1 MWHPAIPA
9 TTLSERPR
17 NFGAVLRFGNQSAT
31 QNAADGCR
39 ICPSAADR
47 AFARYARLVAVVGA
61 VWIGAA
67 LANLFADMRFY
78 LGWRLLLASL
88 RRARRTRRTLIA
100 NPMPDSTNP
109 STEADKPDCSL

>member
-39 ICPSAADR
+39 IGERTVGDGRCAADDGER
-47 AFARYARLVAVVGA
+47 TPQGVAA
-61 VWIGAA
+61 IAA
-67 LANLFADMRFY
+67 
-78 LGWRLLLASL
+78 
-88 RRARRTRRTLIA
+88 
-100 NPMPDSTNP
+100 
-109 STEADKPDCSL
+109 